1 LFLCSAWWPR
11 GARPRVSRPL
21 VLCNTRPIAIR
32 RSTFG
37 YVLYVHG
44 VQRSF
49 VLRRG
54 SCADRFVVSVSAFV
68 STTLFR
74 RSCRQRCSCSSTD
87 PVRQR
92 ITTLFL
98 SRLIPTSPL
107 HLVSS
112 ARTYAGRRA
121 MRLEGVSGGTARACQ
136 ETLQDDLPG
145 GDALVLGLIAVMV
158 LERCGRPTEWSVV
171 WRPGPRLGLARRS
184 ERATKWAYKCAC
196 PAGNVLGRSIDIAEA
211 CLEGARGRRVWS
223 ECVDAKLCAVARRAW
238 RCRHLADEVNLTRG
252 VWWGGA
258 APPAIP
264 SAVAG
269 AADQPRAADQGC
281 W

>member
-1 LFLCSAWWPR
+1 MCCTCTAYS
-11 GARPRVSRPL
+11 V
-21 VLCNTRPIAIR
+21 
-32 RSTFG
+32 
-37 YVLYVHG
+37 
-44 VQRSF
+44 RSF
-49 VLRRG
+49 FEEAV
-54 SCADRFVVSVSAFV
+54 ADRFVVSVSAFV

-121 MRLEGVSGGTARACQ
+121 MQLEGVSGGTARACQ

-171 WRPGPRLGLARRS
+171 WRPSEPRLGLARRS

-196 PAGNVLGRSIDIAEA
+196 PARNVLDRSIDIAEA
-211 CLEGARGRRVWS
+211 CLESERGRRVWS
-223 ECVDAKLCAVARRAW
+223 EECVDATLHSSTTRVALSAPRGRGESNEGSVVGRRCSTQDPQC
-238 RCRHLADEVNLTRG
+238 CRRG
-252 VWWGGA
+252 
-258 APPAIP
+258 
-264 SAVAG
+264 
-269 AADQPRAADQGC
+269 C
-281 W
+281 